1 MPAAQLSPMA
11 KSFDELDAWRLAN
24 ELKRGVY
31 TLTETGSVT
40 RDFDFRN
47 DLRESAKS
55 APSNIAE
62 GFARYAPR
70 QFRHFL
76 DIAIG
81 SLAETVNHL
90 RDGVDR
96 KHFTQR
102 DITPL
107 LPLAARA
114 RGAAIALKTSLKDA
128 KPPEPRRRPQ
138 RNKPPSPPNPR
149 T

>member
-1 MPAAQLSPMA
+1 MA
-11 KSFDELDAWRLAN
+11 KHFDELDAWHLAN

-31 TLTETGSVT
+31 KLTESGSVT
-40 RDFDFRN
+40 RDFDFYN
-47 DLRESAKS
+47 DLRDSAKS

-62 GFARYAPR
+62 GFARYAPP

-81 SLAETVNHL
+81 SLSETVNHL

-96 KHFTQR
+96 KHFTAG
-102 DITPL
+102 DIAPL

-114 RGAAIALKTSLKDA
+114 RGAAIALKVSLKDA

-138 RNKPPSPPNPR
+138 PKKPPSPPNRR